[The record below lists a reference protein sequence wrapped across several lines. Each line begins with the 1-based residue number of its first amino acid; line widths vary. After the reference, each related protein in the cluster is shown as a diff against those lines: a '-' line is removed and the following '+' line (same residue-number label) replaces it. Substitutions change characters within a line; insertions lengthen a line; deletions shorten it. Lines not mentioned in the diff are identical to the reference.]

1 LALATDTTDDG
12 VFIQYARTEPSAV
25 PKALD
30 RFLKRMRELRKL
42 HHLTQEQFSEVSQ
55 ISYKYYQALEAGRKS
70 EVRLSTVERV
80 ADVDGLQVYELLAPE
95 TPKSSLTKKPS
106 PRSRRKR

>member
-1 LALATDTTDDG
+1 
-12 VFIQYARTEPSAV
+12 V

-30 RFLKRMRELRKL
+30 RFLKRLRELRKL
-42 HHLTQEQFSEVSQ
+42 HELTQEQFSEVSQ

-80 ADVDGLQVYELLAPE
+80 ARVYGLEVHELLAPV
-95 TPKSSLTKKPS
+95 TPQSRLTRRAS
-106 PRSRRKR
+106 PRTRRKR